1 MLITGDTDPHTDIKI
16 DDLTLEDNEDT
27 VILFLNNNVGAY
39 TKIGEEKIP
48 AVAGT
53 MVSFKGKSV
62 VHHSVVPSGSD
73 IRLLGPFSSRDL
85 AAIGCMPVGSP
96 VPCDGDDSKVVC
108 TAEKGNGDKRCFC
121 GSECT
126 PLNVAS
132 CSGACGE
139 CTSFSGPAK
148 EAVEHVFPSTGG
160 QCDCLEASGCKQEGG
175 ICSEDEDCCTTATCD
190 FRTRPFKCRQ
200 QFISDKRLK
209 HDIRYIGKT
218 PSEIPTYTF
227 KYREEAMDLLTDN
240 SVDAESTYFGTMAQD
255 LLELAPD
262 AVLKDSADGYY
273 RVDYSKIDVDFYKI

>member
-148 EAVEHVFPSTGG
+148 EAVELVLVPRCSFHQANLWRVRRKQCMPVNDLHCWVDPSGHL
-160 QCDCLEASGCKQEGG
+160 CL
-175 ICSEDEDCCTTATCD
+175 
-190 FRTRPFKCRQ
+190 R
-200 QFISDKRLK
+200 ISL
-209 HDIRYIGKT
+209 
-218 PSEIPTYTF
+218 
-227 KYREEAMDLLTDN
+227 
-240 SVDAESTYFGTMAQD
+240 
-255 LLELAPD
+255 
-262 AVLKDSADGYY
+262 
-273 RVDYSKIDVDFYKI
+273 DVDIDQFRRV